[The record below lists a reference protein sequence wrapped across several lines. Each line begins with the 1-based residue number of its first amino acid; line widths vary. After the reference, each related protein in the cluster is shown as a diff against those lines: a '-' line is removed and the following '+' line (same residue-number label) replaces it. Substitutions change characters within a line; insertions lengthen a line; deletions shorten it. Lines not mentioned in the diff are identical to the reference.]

1 MWLEN
6 KAIVTPLAYQMRVSI
21 LLLMDVAGK
30 LHTPGFSEYLLRG
43 FNPSSNGC
51 GWKTGSDSCAPTAW
65 KIVSILL
72 LMDVAGKPPEEK
84 SRTVVT
90 RKVSI
95 LLLMDVAGKLFS
107 WNARYSIFCAF
118 QSFF

>member
-6 KAIVTPLAYQMRVSI
+6 DGCEVVLRYSFKVSILLLMDVAGKPRTAIIAATAPPGFNPSSNGCGWKTPGMCLPSSSVISVSI

-30 LHTPGFSEYLLRG
+30 LIWKMWPVLTLRS

-51 GWKTGSDSCAPTAW
+51 GWKTADELRS
-65 KIVSILL
+65 L
-72 LMDVAGKPPEEK
+72 AGN
-84 SRTVVT
+84 T
-90 RKVSI
+90 
-95 LLLMDVAGKLFS
+95 
-107 WNARYSIFCAF
+107 AF